1 VPGRLRTLSGSDVV
15 RILGRFGFRR
25 IKQSGS
31 HVKLRR
37 IGPGGEPQTLHI
49 PLHQELR
56 TGTLRAIV
64 RQASE
69 YVAPDELRPHFYSD

>member
-1 VPGRLRTLSGSDVV
+1 MPGRLRALSGSEVV
-15 RILGRFGFRR
+15 RILGHFGFQQV
-25 IKQSGS
+25 KQAGS

-37 IGPGGEPQTLHI
+37 IGAGGETQTLHI
-49 PLHQELR
+49 PLHRELK

-69 YVAPDELRPHFYSD
+69 YVSPDDLRSHFFTE

>member
-1 VPGRLRTLSGSDVV
+1 MPGRLRNLSGADVV
-15 RILGRFGFRR
+15 RIPSRFGFQR
-25 IKQSGS
+25 IQQSGS

-37 IGPGGEPQTLHI
+37 IGPDGGSQTLHI
-49 PLHQELR
+49 PLHRELR

-69 YVAPDELRPHFYSD
+69 YVAAEDLRSHFFAD